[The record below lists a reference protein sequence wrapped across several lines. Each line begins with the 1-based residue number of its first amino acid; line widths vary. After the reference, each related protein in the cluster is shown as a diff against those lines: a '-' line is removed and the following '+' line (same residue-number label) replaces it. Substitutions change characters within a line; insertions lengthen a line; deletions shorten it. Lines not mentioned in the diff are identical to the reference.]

1 MNALSL
7 GVRRGVIEQGTL
19 LRDRK
24 ELITT
29 LVGGVGMF
37 VLLTQL
43 IGSNPAGGGVGMKT
57 FMAVGFMAF
66 TVFSTGVMAL
76 PMLIAADREEGALLR
91 LRALPKGVR
100 VYVIG
105 RTVAILLQIL
115 LQVTLMLLVGGLW
128 PESWLTLA
136 WVLVLGALA
145 VVPLGAAIGAML
157 PTAKTAAAAVGL
169 PSALLMI
176 ISGVMVPV
184 SMLPEPMGW
193 AAQAFPLYWLGHGL
207 RAAFLPHAAGA
218 AEIGGA
224 WELGHAALV
233 MGAWAIAGIVL
244 APWLLRKVTGK

>member
-24 ELITT
+24 ELATT
-29 LVGGVGMF
+29 LIGGVGMF

-43 IGSNPAGGGVGMKT
+43 IGGNPAGGGVGMKT

-105 RTVAILLQIL
+105 RTVAILL
-115 LQVTLMLLVGGLW
+115 
-128 PESWLTLA
+128 
-136 WVLVLGALA
+136 
-145 VVPLGAAIGAML
+145 
-157 PTAKTAAAAVGL
+157 
-169 PSALLMI
+169 
-176 ISGVMVPV
+176 PV